1 MQRLGCASEYVA
13 TRTAVYQRFENGMM
27 VIFAGPGDSW
37 GEGAIIV
44 LANDGRA
51 WRSTDSFVDTS
62 SNPDDWYACE
72 RRPGQRPEQ
81 SGIPW
86 RGFGKS
92 WCDNPEIR
100 AALGYARS
108 GEEVAQ
114 GAFEIHEMG
123 RVFQIAGGR
132 AYIVYVPNAGRTAT
146 GRWQ

>member
-1 MQRLGCASEYVA
+1 MQRLGCSSEYVA
-13 TRTAVYQRFENGMM
+13 GRTVVHQQFENGLM

-37 GEGAIIV
+37 GGGAIIA

-51 WRSTDSFVDTS
+51 WRVGDSFVDTS
-62 SNPDDWYACE
+62 SNPDNWYTCE

-86 RGFGKS
+86 RGFGKV
-92 WCDNPEIR
+92 WCENAELR
-100 AALGYARS
+100 AALGHVRT

-114 GAFEIHEMG
+114 GTYEIHELG
-123 RVFQIAGGR
+123 QVFQIGGR
-132 AYIVYVPNAGRTAT
+132 AYIVYVSNAGPAAA